1 MGIFWKPY
9 GNLDVSTDPSQLPQS
24 VDSSGNSIES
34 GALTRCKNLR
44 LNQEGVAKTRD
55 GSTKLNETAMAVAIG
70 HIVEQGGNRYSMGTI
85 IYRDEVSI
93 GTGYASAAWSSI
105 RYNAFN
111 STQQNIFALN
121 GSDRIRVYG
130 STVYQW
136 GITAPAAA
144 PVAAIG
150 TATGLTGAYSAKISY
165 CRKEG
170 STVVSES
177 NLSPASNTVNLTDD
191 KLSVTWTD
199 PTDSQITHIRLY
211 RTLAGGLVYFFDQD
225 IAIGV
230 GTIASSTAD
239 SALGSLG
246 PTDHDR
252 PPAGTAVIG
261 PNYDGACFILKS
273 NLVHFCAAKQPEYWP
288 PTYYVE
294 AGSIDFP
301 LQAGCFWNG
310 QLYVASK
317 HEIYQIAGT
326 GPQTYFPIAQSALTG
341 ARGRYCMLPV
351 KGYGVVHVGLDG
363 LYLFN
368 TASDIKLTQGQF
380 DKIFQGETAGAM
392 PGVGSLDDAWLIQYQ
407 NLLYFGYAA
416 ATNTYPRHVIVMD
429 LTNKKA
435 VYYDWGQEIPAMCVD
450 HTNERL
456 LGVDSAGY
464 VRYLENPNVT
474 TDDGTAIDWD
484 IQSKDFTL
492 STRAHFPRWNK
503 YDVDASAATSAQGAL
518 MLDDAALHTHI
529 LTGTRSTR
537 RRLVETGNGQRCA
550 IRLYGSGLVSIYAV
564 ESE

>member
-1 MGIFWKPY
+1 
-9 GNLDVSTDPSQLPQS
+9 
-24 VDSSGNSIES
+24 
-34 GALTRCKNLR
+34 
-44 LNQEGVAKTRD
+44 
-55 GSTKLNETAMAVAIG
+55 
-70 HIVEQGGNRYSMGTI
+70 
-85 IYRDEVSI
+85 
-93 GTGYASAAWSSI
+93 
-105 RYNAFN
+105 
-111 STQQNIFALN
+111 
-121 GSDRIRVYG
+121 
-130 STVYQW
+130 
-136 GITAPAAA
+136 
-144 PVAAIG
+144 
-150 TATGLTGAYSAKISY
+150 
-165 CRKEG
+165 
-170 STVVSES
+170 
-177 NLSPASNTVNLTDD
+177 
-191 KLSVTWTD
+191 
-199 PTDSQITHIRLY
+199 
-211 RTLAGGLVYFFDQD
+211 
-225 IAIGV
+225 
-230 GTIASSTAD
+230 
-239 SALGSLG
+239 
-246 PTDHDR
+246 
-252 PPAGTAVIG
+252 
-261 PNYDGACFILKS
+261 
-273 NLVHFCAAKQPEYWP
+273 
-288 PTYYVE
+288 
-294 AGSIDFP
+294 
-301 LQAGCFWNG
+301 
-310 QLYVASK
+310 
-317 HEIYQIAGT
+317 
-326 GPQTYFPIAQSALTG
+326 
-341 ARGRYCMLPV
+341 MLPV
-351 KGYGVVHVGLDG
+351 QGYGVVHVGLDG